1 MAEDAAGAALIAA
14 FEQQVRWCAGPAP
27 FSARVLQAGV
37 RWLRSN
43 EVAREEIAAVA
54 PDPLAAAV
62 ALRWLAGLH
71 HLALR
76 GLRPWAAMWPP
87 GGRDPDEA
95 GPDDATLETVVG
107 LAWAFH
113 GDAMR
118 EALARPPQT
127 NEVQRS
133 AALVPGLAFVAA
145 RTALPLA
152 LLEIGASAGLNLW
165 PERLRI
171 ETPGWACGPAD
182 APLVLRPAWEGPAPE
197 GIAPPLPVAYRA
209 ACDAQPVDLTLDGE
223 DLRLAS
229 FVWADQ
235 AERLERLRAAVAL
248 AQPLMAAEGVRVQ
261 PARAATWLRQQLG
274 LRLPGQALVVMHSV
288 MWQYLEPA
296 EQAQIAQLMR
306 AAGAMAAPDQPL
318 AWLRFEPPVP
328 DVAMELRCR
337 LWLGPDGPGGV
348 DGTEHL
354 LAHAHPHGA
363 SVRWVAGTEAAAAE
377 PAA

>member
-27 FSARVLQAGV
+27 FSARVLQASV

-43 EVAREEIAAVA
+43 DEARAELAAVA

-76 GLRPWAAMWPP
+76 GLRPWAAVWPP
-87 GGRDPDEA
+87 GSGEA
-95 GPDDATLETVVG
+95 DDATLDTLVG
-107 LAWAFH
+107 LAWAFQ
-113 GDAMR
+113 G
-118 EALARPPQT
+118 EALRQALAHPPQT

-145 RTALPLA
+145 RTKLPLA

-165 PERLRI
+165 PEHLAV
-171 ETPGWACGPAD
+171 ETPGWRCGPVA
-182 APLVLRPAWEGPAPE
+182 APLVLRPSWEGPVPE
-197 GIAPPLPVAYRA
+197 GVQQPLEVAFRA
-209 ACDAQPVDLTLDGE
+209 ACDVQPVDLTAEGE

-235 AERLERLRAAVAL
+235 RERLERLFAATAL
-248 AQPLMAAEGVRVQ
+248 VQPLLAAEGVRVQ

-274 LRLPGQALVVMHSV
+274 LRLPGQALVLMHSV
-288 MWQYLEPA
+288 MWQYLEAA
-296 EQAQIAQLMR
+296 EQAQITQLLR
-306 AAGAMAAPDQPL
+306 VAGAMATPEAPL
-318 AWLRFEPPVP
+318 AWLRLEPPVP

-337 LWLGPDGPGGV
+337 LWLGPDGPGGLE
-348 DGTEHL
+348 GTEHL

-363 SVRWVAGTEAAAAE
+363 NVRWVAGTDAAAAE
-377 PAA
+377 PMA

>member
-1 MAEDAAGAALIAA
+1 MSDLPAAPPPSRLIDA
-14 FEQQVRWCAGPAP
+14 FHRQVAWCQGPAP
-27 FSARVLQAGV
+27 FSARVLAAAA
-37 RWLRSN
+37 RWLQSN
-43 EVAREEIAAVA
+43 AAA
-54 PDPLAAAV
+54 HAEFEALAEDPLAAAV
-62 ALRWLAGLH
+62 PLRLLAGLH
-71 HLALR
+71 HLALL
-76 GLRPWAAMWPP
+76 GLRPWSAVWPP
-87 GGRDPDEA
+87 AEA
-95 GPDDATLETVVG
+95 EVDDAVLETLVAQ
-107 LAWAFH
+107 AWAFQGEH
-113 GDAMR
+113 
-118 EALARPPQT
+118 LARAMAAPPQT

-145 RTALPLA
+145 RTGLPLA

-165 PERLRI
+165 PERLAI
-171 ETPGWACGPAD
+171 ETPQWRCGPEA
-182 APLVLRPAWEGPAPE
+182 AALVLRPAWEGPAPE
-197 GIAPPLPVAYRA
+197 GVAQTLDVAYRA
-209 ACDAQPVDLTLDGE
+209 GCDVQPVDLTAEGE

-235 AERLERLRAAVAL
+235 HERLERLRSAVAL

-261 PARAATWLRQQLG
+261 PARAGTWLRQQLG

-288 MWQYLEPA
+288 MWQYLEAA
-296 EQAQIAQLMR
+296 EQAQITQLLR
-306 AAGAMAAPDQPL
+306 AAGAMASPDMPL

-337 LWLGPDGPGGV
+337 LWLGPEGHGGI

-363 SVRWVAGTEAAAAE
+363 SVRWVAGLE

>member
-1 MAEDAAGAALIAA
+1 MQDDPAGTALIAA

-27 FSARVLQAGV
+27 FSARVLQASA
-37 RWLRSN
+37 RWLRLN
-43 EVAREEIAAVA
+43 HEARAEIAAVA

-76 GLRPWAAMWPP
+76 GLQPWAAVWPP
-87 GGRDPDEA
+87 GPGEA
-95 GPDDATLETVVG
+95 DDATLETLVG
-107 LAWAFH
+107 MAWAFH
-113 GDAMR
+113 GEALR
-118 EALARPPQT
+118 QALARPPQT

-145 RTALPLA
+145 RTGLPLA

-165 PERLRI
+165 PERLAI
-171 ETPGWACGPAD
+171 ETPQWRCGPEA
-182 APLVLRPAWEGPAPE
+182 AALVLRPAWEGPAPE
-197 GIAPPLPVAYRA
+197 GVAQTLDVAYRA
-209 ACDAQPVDLTLDGE
+209 GCDVQPVDLTAEGE

-235 AERLERLRAAVAL
+235 HERLERLRSAVAL

-261 PARAATWLRQQLG
+261 PARAGTWLRQQLG

-288 MWQYLEPA
+288 MWQYLEAA
-296 EQAQIAQLMR
+296 EQAQITQLLR
-306 AAGAMAAPDQPL
+306 AAGAMATPDMPL

-337 LWLGPDGPGGV
+337 LWLGPEGPGGI

-363 SVRWVAGTEAAAAE
+363 SVRWVAGLE